1 MNQFA
6 VRFVRLTQ
14 AWRGDMLALAAGAAT
29 PLAFAPLGWWPLALL
44 TTALL
49 LAVWLFSAP
58 RRAAWRG
65 FLYGLGLFSVGISW
79 VFVSIH
85 YHGYVGL
92 GLSLLL
98 TLLLILV
105 MALFPT
111 LLGWLLGRFFPQGFE
126 SRATR
131 YKLLLVFPAAWLL
144 MEWTRGWF
152 MTGFPWLSLGYSQT
166 DSPLA
171 GLAPLLGVYGIS
183 WAVVFSAALLVGL
196 LFDKAGRIFYLAM
209 LVSLWLLAGVAD
221 TADWTRPS
229 GAPLD
234 VVLLQGNI
242 PQDLK
247 WHPDVRR
254 PTIEL
259 YTELTR
265 QHWGADLIV
274 WPETALPAFYY
285 ETEIFLRD
293 LETEAQAHD
302 TDMLIGML
310 SFDKDRRRYYNTM
323 MSIGAERGRY
333 HKNHLVPFTEYLPL
347 KSILGGLVSFM
358 QVPMSDFSK
367 GGAGQAPLKVAGQYA
382 GISICFE
389 DAFGEEIINALPEA
403 TLLVNVSND
412 AWFDDSWAPPQHLQM
427 ARMRAL
433 ETGRPML
440 RATNTGISAVVD
452 EKGRIIKK
460 APQFE
465 VAGISATIQPRT
477 GMTLYALTGNW
488 LVVVVALVLVG
499 VSFWRLRAARSL
511 NADVA
516 R

>member
-1 MNQFA
+1 MNPLTRVFM
-6 VRFVRLTQ
+6 RLTHG
-14 AWRGDMLALAAGAAT
+14 WRGDLLALVAGVAT
-29 PLAFAPLGWWPLALL
+29 PLAFAPIAWWPLAVL
-44 TTALL
+44 TTAVL

-79 VFVSIH
+79 VFISIH
-85 YHGYVGL
+85 YHGYVDL
-92 GLSLLL
+92 GLALLL
-98 TLLLILV
+98 TLLLIVV
-105 MALFPT
+105 MAMFPL
-111 LLGWLLGRFFPQGFE
+111 LLGALLGRLFPQGFE
-126 SRATR
+126 TRATR
-131 YKLLLVFPAAWLL
+131 YKLLLVFPAAWAL

-152 MTGFPWLSLGYSQT
+152 LTGFPWLSLGYSQT

-171 GLAPLLGVYGIS
+171 GLAPLVGVYGVS

-196 LFDKAGRIFYLAM
+196 LLDKAGRIFYSAM
-209 LVSLWLLAGVAD
+209 LVLLWLVAGVLND
-221 TADWTRPS
+221 VDWTRPH

-234 VVLLQGNI
+234 VALLQGNI

-265 QHWGADLIV
+265 QHWDADLIV

-285 ETEIFLRD
+285 ETESFLND
-293 LETEAQAHD
+293 LEAEAQQYD

-310 SFDKDRRRYYNTM
+310 TLDKDKRRYFNTM
-323 MSIGAERGRY
+323 MSIGTQRGQY

-367 GGAGQAPLKVAGQYA
+367 GGADQAPLKVADQYA

-440 RATNTGISAVVD
+440 RATNTGISAVID
-452 EKGRIIKK
+452 EKGRIIER
-460 APQFE
+460 APQFQ
-465 VAGISATIQPRT
+465 VASISATIQPRT
-477 GMTLYALTGNW
+477 GMTVYAVTANW
-488 LVVVVALVLVG
+488 LVVVVALLLIG
-499 VSFWRLRAARSL
+499 VSFWRLRRAP
-511 NADVA
+511 VE
-516 R
+516 

>member
-1 MNQFA
+1 MNPLA

-14 AWRGDMLALAAGAAT
+14 SWRGDMLALATGAAT
-29 PLAFAPLGWWPLALL
+29 PLAFSPLGWWPLALL

-49 LAVWLFSAP
+49 LAVWLFSTP
-58 RRAAWRG
+58 CRAAWRG

-85 YHGYVGL
+85 YYGYVGL
-92 GLSLLL
+92 GLSLFL

-105 MALFPT
+105 MALFPM

-171 GLAPLLGVYGIS
+171 GLAPLLGIYGIS

-196 LFDKAGRIFYLAM
+196 LFDKAGRIFYLAI
-209 LVSLWLLAGVAD
+209 LASLWLLAGVAN

-234 VVLLQGNI
+234 IVLLQGNI

-259 YTELTR
+259 YTELSR
-265 QHWGADLIV
+265 EHWGVDLIV

-285 ETEIFLRD
+285 ETETFLRD
-293 LETEAQAHD
+293 LEAEAQEHG

-310 SFDKDRRRYYNTM
+310 TLDKDKRQYFNTM
-323 MSIGAERGRY
+323 MSLGVQRGQYR
-333 HKNHLVPFTEYLPL
+333 KNHLVPFTEYLPL
-347 KSILGGLVSFM
+347 KSVLGGLVSFM
-358 QVPMSDFSK
+358 RVPMSDFSK
-367 GGAGQAPLKVAGQYA
+367 GGAEQKPLRVADQYA

-389 DAFGEEIINALPEA
+389 DAFGEEIIKALPEA

-440 RATNTGISAVVD
+440 RATNTGISAIVD

-465 VAGISATIQPRT
+465 VASISATIQPRT

-488 LVVVVALVLVG
+488 LVVLAALSLVG
-499 VSFWRLRAARSL
+499 VSFWRLRPPRLL
-511 NADVA
+511 NGESM

>member
-1 MNQFA
+1 MNSSVVHA
-6 VRFVRLTQ
+6 VRLTR
-14 AWRGDMLALAAGAAT
+14 AWRGDLLALAAGALT
-29 PLAFAPLGWWPLALL
+29 PLAFSPLGWWALALV

-49 LAVWLFSAP
+49 LTLWLFSTP
-58 RRAAWRG
+58 RRAGWRG

-79 VFVSIH
+79 VFISIH
-85 YHGYVGL
+85 YHGHVGL

-98 TLLLILV
+98 TLALILV
-105 MALFPT
+105 MALFPMA
-111 LLGWLLGRFFPQGFE
+111 LGWLLVRFLPQGFE
-126 SRATR
+126 TRATR
-131 YKLLLVFPAAWLL
+131 YKLLLAFPAGWLL
-144 MEWTRGWF
+144 MEWVRGWF

-166 DSPLA
+166 ESPLA
-171 GLAPLLGVYGIS
+171 GLAPLLGVFGVS

-196 LFDKAGRIFYLAM
+196 LFDKVGRVFYLAM
-209 LVSLWLLAGVAD
+209 LVSLWLMAWVAH
-221 TADWTRPS
+221 TVEWTEPS
-229 GAPLD
+229 GAPME

-254 PTIEL
+254 PTIDL
-259 YTELTR
+259 YTGLTR
-265 QHWGADLIV
+265 EHWGADLIV

-285 ETEIFLRD
+285 EAESFLRD
-293 LETEAQAHD
+293 LETEAREEG
-302 TDMLIGML
+302 TDLLIGML
-310 SFDKDRRRYYNTM
+310 SFDQQRRRYYNTM
-323 MSIGAERGRY
+323 MSLGSQRGTY

-347 KSILGGLVSFM
+347 KSLLGGLVSFM

-367 GGAGQAPLKVAGQYA
+367 GGPNQRPLQVAGQYA

-433 ETGRPML
+433 ETGRPLL
-440 RATNTGISAVVD
+440 RATNTGITAIVD
-452 EKGRIIKK
+452 EKGRVIER

-465 VAGISATIQPRT
+465 VASIRGTIQPRS
-477 GMTLYALTGNW
+477 GMTLYALTANW
-488 LVVVVALVLVG
+488 LVVLASFLLIG
-499 VSFWRLRAARSL
+499 VSCWRLRRR
-511 NADVA
+511 DVSA
-516 R
+516 P